1 MMQIFKLC
9 ISFVA
14 VLVLTSAI
22 QAAPLGTNFTYQGK
36 LAQNGLAVTEICD
49 FSFELWD
56 ALLDGNQVSLAQD
69 VPAVLVTDGTFTVE
83 LDFGDGAFDGNVR
96 WLEIAVA
103 CPDGGSLTT
112 LAPRQELTPSPY
124 ALFAGMDGGA
134 GWQLNGSRI
143 YYNEGNVGIGSTSP
157 NFSLEIRD
165 SDAAIALINED
176 QTTTGLLM
184 ADAQAFFSENASVLF
199 DAGNPSLLFSLN
211 GTERM
216 RIAPAGVGVGT
227 TAPAVDLHI
236 RGASPLGRL
245 LVTPGTADSSAQL
258 MLTEN
263 TSASLGGILRYDG
276 TSNQLQLLG
285 QNSGDV
291 GPHLVVGRENGRVGI
306 GVTTPGALLD
316 VQGAGTTAGGNA
328 GFNEVVT
335 RFLRPSGGHS
345 AVAIDAPANQDAILY
360 FSENGAAV
368 WSVRSD
374 HITDFA
380 NPQLNIRFQHE
391 GSNTTAL
398 RFTGHSSGADVH
410 PGLDDNVL
418 LGSLLGGAW
427 KSITTYNLSNL
438 SDARRKQDV
447 RDLDYGL
454 EEINRLRPVRFKWV
468 NRPEDGE
475 YFGVIAQDVQ
485 QVLPEIVRS
494 EANDPQQTLGVD
506 YLALVPVLIRGIQQQ
521 QASIQSLEYRNQELE
536 VRLAALESMIRKG
549 SVVAETW

>member
-1 MMQIFKLC
+1 MNRFSRLC
-9 ISFVA
+9 TSFVA
-14 VLVLTSAI
+14 ALALAGSI
-22 QAAPLGTNFTYQGK
+22 QAAPLGTAFTYQGK
-36 LAQNGLAVTEICD
+36 LAQNGLAVNESCD

-56 ALLDGNQVSLAQD
+56 ALLDGNQVGLAQV
-69 VPAVLVTDGTFTVE
+69 VPAALVTDGTFTVE
-83 LDFGDGAFDGNVR
+83 LDFGDGAFDGNAR
-96 WLEIAVA
+96 WLGIAVA

-124 ALFAGMDGGA
+124 TLFAGMGGGV

-143 YYNEGNVGIGSTSP
+143 YYNEGHVGIGTTAP
-157 NFSLEIRD
+157 NFSLEVRD
-165 SDAAIALINED
+165 SDAAIALINEE

-211 GTERM
+211 GNERM
-216 RIAPAGVGVGT
+216 RIAPAGVGIGT

-236 RGASPLGRL
+236 RGSSPLGRL
-245 LVTPGTADSSAQL
+245 LVTPGTADSTAQL

-285 QNSGDV
+285 QNNGDV

-306 GVTTPGALLD
+306 GATNPGALLD
-316 VQGAGTTAGGNA
+316 VQGVGTTVGGNA

-345 AVAIDAPANQDAILY
+345 AVAIDAPADQDAILY
-360 FSENGAAV
+360 FSENGAAI

-374 HITDFA
+374 HMPDFT
-380 NPQLNIRFQHE
+380 NPQLNIRYQHE
-391 GSNTTAL
+391 GSNITAL
-398 RFTGHSSGADVH
+398 RFIGHGSGADVN
-410 PGLDDNVL
+410 PGLDDNVT

-447 RDLDYGL
+447 QDLDYGL
-454 EEINRLRPVRFKWV
+454 EEINRLRPVRFKWIA
-468 NRPEDGE
+468 RPEDGE
-475 YFGVIAQDVQ
+475 YFGVIAQEVEQ
-485 QVLPEIVRS
+485 ILPEIVRS

-521 QASIQSLEYRNQELE
+521 QASIQSLQHRNQELE
-536 VRLAALESMIRKG
+536 ARLVALESMMQKD
-549 SVVAETW
+549 SAVAKTR